1 MANILYRGTIA
12 PTQPP
17 AVAGGSVAKN
27 SPLTNDEGDWNYK
40 ALNDDIQTR
49 ATSANPSFTGITSFE
64 YNLRSVLAKYNKY
77 VAGGFGA
84 TSASGHKIGEYL
96 PNANNQTATIYL
108 DVVGRSNA
116 IISSAKATI
125 AIRSN
130 SLPSVDVST
139 QVIYSRNNTTT
150 IAIETWRDNST
161 GRIVF
166 FLVPGSDLDSVSI
179 KADVFERNAVNLFSL
194 STSAVPRNVAGL
206 TQVANIA
213 SKTEMGDLVTVSV
226 SGNGS
231 GLTDLNASNI
241 ASGTLSGDRGVA
253 AGSTSKSFVAYNGT
267 TQASGKFDSGT
278 TDPTSNTRLNYN
290 GDFYATKFYATKFYG
305 TGATAGDNVVSFV
318 TYNTTAAANGV
329 FYGGTTVPSGTTRLN
344 YGGYFYATKFY
355 GDGSSLTNI
364 TTDNISAGTLPIG
377 RGGTGGTTG
386 ATAMVSIDR
395 NRQSFLD
402 SASHNVTLSAGVV
415 YSAYS
420 GYGSFTIYLPNSP
433 TIGDEIT
440 LTNLYNAWSDT
451 NKVTVALNN
460 PAHYISGCAPGE
472 SLVLNSTKARSVKLR
487 YSWSNFWNL
496 EIG

>member
-96 PNANNQTATIYL
+96 PSANNQTATIYL

-130 SLPSVDVST
+130 VLPSVDVST

-194 STSAVPRNVAGL
+194 STSAVARNVAGL
-206 TQVANIA
+206 TQVVNIA

-267 TQASGKFDSGT
+267 TQAAGKFDSGT
-278 TDPTSNTRLNYN
+278 TDPTTNTRLNYN
-290 GDFYATKFYATKFYG
+290 GDFYATKFYG

-318 TYNTTAAANGV
+318 TYNTTVAANGV
-329 FYGGTTVPSGTTRLN
+329 FYGGPTVPSGTTRLN

-364 TTDNISAGTLPIG
+364 TADNISAGTLPIG

-386 ATAMVSIDR
+386 AAAMVSLER

-402 SASHNVTLSAGVV
+402 NSSHNVTLSAGVV
-415 YSAYS
+415 YSART
-420 GYGSFTIYLPNSP
+420 GGGSFTVYLPNSP
-433 TIGDEIT
+433 TIGDEII
-440 LTNLYNAWSDT
+440 LMNLHNTWTDT

-460 PAHYISGCAPGE
+460 PAHFMTGCAPGE
-472 SLVLNSTKARSVKLR
+472 SLVLNTNKARSARFR
-487 YSWSNFWNL
+487 YIWSNSWIL

>member
-108 DVVGRSNA
+108 DIVGRSNA
-116 IISSAKATI
+116 IISSAKVTI

-130 SLPSVDVST
+130 VLPSVDVST

-194 STSAVPRNVAGL
+194 STSAVARNVAGL

-267 TQASGKFDSGT
+267 TQAAGKFDSGT
-278 TDPTSNTRLNYN
+278 TNPSNANRLNYDGN
-290 GDFYATKFYATKFYG
+290 FYATKFYG

-318 TYNTTAAANGV
+318 TYNTTTAANGV

-364 TTDNISAGTLPIG
+364 TADNISAGTLPIA

-386 ATAMVSIDR
+386 AAAMVSLDR
-395 NRQSFLD
+395 NRQSHLNNT
-402 SASHNVTLSAGVV
+402 SHNGTLSAGVV

-420 GYGSFTIYLPNSP
+420 GGGSFTVYLPNSP
-433 TIGDEIT
+433 TVGDEII
-440 LTNLYNAWSDT
+440 LMNLHNTWTDT

-460 PAHYISGCAPGE
+460 PAHSITGCAPGE
-472 SLVLNSTKARSVKLR
+472 SIVLNTNKARSARFR
-487 YSWSNFWNL
+487 YAWSNTWNL

>member
-96 PNANNQTATIYL
+96 PSANNQTATIYL

-130 SLPSVDVST
+130 VLPSVDVST

-194 STSAVPRNVAGL
+194 STSAVARNVAGL

-231 GLTDLNASNI
+231 GLTVLNASNI

-253 AGSTSKSFVAYNGT
+253 AGSTFKSFVAYNGT
-267 TQASGKFDSGT
+267 TQAAGKFDSGT
-278 TDPTSNTRLNYN
+278 TDPTTNTRLNYN
-290 GDFYATKFYATKFYG
+290 GDFYASKFYG

-318 TYNTTAAANGV
+318 TYNTTTAANGV

-355 GDGSSLTNI
+355 GDGSNLTSINAG
-364 TTDNISAGTLPIG
+364 NISSGTLSLA
-377 RGGTGGTTG
+377 RGGTGQTSHM
-386 ATAMVSIDR
+386 AIVNASISARWTHIDT
-395 NRQSFLD
+395 NYSVQSGGEYSLRGDLTFT
-402 SASHNVTLSAGVV
+402 VTLPPSPNVGESIVFHNGWNNWNAGTVTIARGNLSHTINGLSENILVDSNATRKLTFTYIATNIWIVSAG
-415 YSAYS
+415 
-420 GYGSFTIYLPNSP
+420 
-433 TIGDEIT
+433 
-440 LTNLYNAWSDT
+440 
-451 NKVTVALNN
+451 
-460 PAHYISGCAPGE
+460 
-472 SLVLNSTKARSVKLR
+472 
-487 YSWSNFWNL
+487 
-496 EIG
+496 